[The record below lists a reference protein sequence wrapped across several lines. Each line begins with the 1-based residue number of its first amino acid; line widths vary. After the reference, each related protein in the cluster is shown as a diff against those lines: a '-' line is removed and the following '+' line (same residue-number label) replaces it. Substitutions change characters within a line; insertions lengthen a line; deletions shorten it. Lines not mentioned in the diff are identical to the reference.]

1 MSVPGTR
8 QSQPERLVI
17 ATRGSALALWQAE
30 HVKSR
35 LVAARPGLEVALLVV
50 TTTGDKILDRPLAE
64 VGGKGL
70 FVKEI
75 EQALIERAA
84 DLAVHSMKDVPA
96 ELAPGLTMA
105 AVSAREDPRDALV
118 SRGGQTLSGL
128 PHSAR
133 VGTSSLRRV
142 CQLRALRPDLALVP
156 LRGNVP
162 TRLAK
167 VERGDLDAAVLAAA
181 GLRRL
186 GHEGR
191 ISELLD
197 PSVCVPAGGQGAL
210 GIETRGDD
218 AAAAELARRA
228 MHSDADAACVA
239 AERGFT
245 GRLGGGCQTPLA
257 AHARQVGGG
266 ELHLVALIGR
276 PEGTEIIRGERRGPV
291 ARAAELGADLA
302 EELLARGGDRILRDL
317 GAIG

>member
-1 MSVPGTR
+1 MMEKRDKT
-8 QSQPERLVI
+8 ERRLTI

-30 HVKSR
+30 HVKAR
-35 LVAARPGLEVALLVV
+35 LLAVDPDLTVELLVIK
-50 TTTGDKILDRPLAE
+50 TTGDKILDRPLAE

-75 EQALIERAA
+75 EQALLDGEA

-96 ELAPGLTMA
+96 DLAAGLTMA
-105 AVSAREDPRDALV
+105 AISAREDPRDALV
-118 SRGGQTLSGL
+118 SRAGEMLVQL
-128 PHSAR
+128 PPGAR

-142 CQLRALRPDLALVP
+142 CQLRALRADLELVP

-162 TRLAK
+162 TRLGK
-167 VERGDLDAAVLAAA
+167 VESGDLEAAVLAAA

-186 GHEGR
+186 GHDGR

-210 GIETRGDD
+210 GVETRDGDESVR
-218 AAAAELARRA
+218 ELARRA
-228 MHSDADAACVA
+228 VHSDTDAACVA

-257 AHARQVGGG
+257 AHARASAG
-266 ELHLVALIGR
+266 EIHLVALIGR
-276 PEGTEIIRGERRGPV
+276 PDGTDIVRGERRG
-291 ARAAELGADLA
+291 ASERGAELGADLA
-302 EELLARGGDRILRDL
+302 EELLGRGGARILRDL
-317 GAIG
+317 GVAT

>member
-1 MSVPGTR
+1 MMDTPDTPG
-8 QSQPERLVI
+8 SRLTI

-30 HVKSR
+30 HVKAR
-35 LVAARPGLEVALLVV
+35 LMAAQPGLSIELLVIK
-50 TTTGDKILDRPLAE
+50 TTGDKILDGPLAE

-75 EQALIERAA
+75 EQALQAGAA

-105 AVSAREDPRDALV
+105 AISAREDPRDALV
-118 SRGGQTLSGL
+118 SRAGQGL
-128 PHSAR
+128 AALPPGAR
-133 VGTSSLRRV
+133 VGTSRLRRV
-142 CQLRALRPDLALVP
+142 CQLRALRADLQLVS

-167 VERGDLDAAVLAAA
+167 VEAGELDAAVLAAA

-186 GHEGR
+186 GHDDR

-210 GIETRGDD
+210 GIETREGDATV
-218 AAAAELARRA
+218 AALVRRA
-228 MHSDADAACVA
+228 VHSDADAACVA

-245 GRLGGGCQTPLA
+245 GRLGGGCQTPVA
-257 AHARQVGGG
+257 AHARSTDG

-276 PEGTEIIRGERRGPV
+276 PDGTDIVRGERRGAA
-291 ARAAELGADLA
+291 ARGAELGADLA
-302 EELLARGGDRILRDL
+302 EELLGRGGARILREL
-317 GAIG
+317 GVTT

>member
-1 MSVPGTR
+1 VTR
-8 QSQPERLVI
+8 AAPDRLVI

-30 HVKSR
+30 HVKAR
-35 LVAARPGLEVALLVV
+35 LTAERPGLEVELLVLK
-50 TTTGDKILDRPLAE
+50 TTGDKILDRPLAE

-75 EQALIERAA
+75 EQALLEGTAQV
-84 DLAVHSMKDVPA
+84 AVHSMKDVPA
-96 ELAPGLTMA
+96 ELAPGLRMA
-105 AVSAREDPRDALV
+105 AISAREDPRDALV
-118 SRGGQTLSGL
+118 SRGGGGL
-128 PHSAR
+128 AELAAGAR

-142 CQLRALRPDLALVP
+142 CQLRARRADLVLVP

-162 TRLAK
+162 TRLAA

-191 ISELLD
+191 IAELLD
-197 PSVCVPAGGQGAL
+197 PSVCVPAAGQGAL
-210 GIETRGDD
+210 GIETRADD
-218 AAAAELARRA
+218 AAAGELVRRA
-228 MHSDADAACVA
+228 VHSDDDAACVA

-257 AHARQVGGG
+257 AHAHLVGGG

-276 PEGTEIIRGERRGPV
+276 PDGSEIVRGERRGPA
-291 ARAAELGADLA
+291 ARGAELGGELA
-302 EELLARGGDRILRDL
+302 EELLGRGGARILRDL
-317 GAIG
+317 GVPA

>member
-1 MSVPGTR
+1 MTPVRSK
-8 QSQPERLVI
+8 QRLTI

-30 HVKSR
+30 HVKAR
-35 LVAARPGLEVALLVV
+35 LLAIEPELDISLLVLK
-50 TTTGDKILDRPLAE
+50 TTGDKILDRPLSE

-75 EQALIERAA
+75 EQALLDGAA

-96 ELAPGLTMA
+96 ELAPGLRMA
-105 AVSAREDPRDALV
+105 AISAREDPRDALV
-118 SRGGQTLSGL
+118 SRGGEGL
-128 PHSAR
+128 DRLAAGAR

-142 CQLRALRPDLALVP
+142 CQLRARRSDLVLVP

-162 TRLAK
+162 TRLAA
-167 VERGDLDAAVLAAA
+167 VERGALDAAVLAAA

-210 GIETRGDD
+210 GVETRADD
-218 AAAAELARRA
+218 ADAAERARRA
-228 MHSDADAACVA
+228 VHSDEDAACVA

-257 AHARQVGGG
+257 AHARPTGGG

-276 PEGTEIIRGERRGPV
+276 PDGTEIIRDERRGP
-291 ARAAELGADLA
+291 ASRATELGTDLA
-302 EELLARGGDRILRDL
+302 EELLARGGARILRDL
-317 GAIG
+317 GVAT

>member
-1 MSVPGTR
+1 MSAGRTR
-8 QSQPERLVI
+8 LTI

-30 HVKSR
+30 HVK
-35 LVAARPGLEVALLVV
+35 ARILAIEPGLEIELLIVK
-50 TTTGDKILDRPLAE
+50 TTGDKILDRPLAAI
-64 VGGKGL
+64 GGKGL

-75 EQALIERAA
+75 EQALLEGAA

-96 ELAPGLTMA
+96 DLAPGLRMA
-105 AVSAREDPRDALV
+105 AISAREDPRDALV
-118 SRGGQTLSGL
+118 SRTGVGLAGL
-128 PHSAR
+128 PAGAR

-142 CQLRALRPDLALVP
+142 CQLHAQRRGLELVP

-162 TRLAK
+162 TRLAR

-186 GHEGR
+186 GHEAR

-210 GIETRGDD
+210 GVETRADDD
-218 AAAAELARRA
+218 ATGDLARRA
-228 MHSDADAACVA
+228 VHSDEDAACVL

-257 AHARQVGGG
+257 AHARPAGDG
-266 ELHLVALIGR
+266 ELDLVALIGR
-276 PEGTEIIRGERRGPV
+276 PDGTEIIRGDRHGPA
-291 ARAAELGADLA
+291 ARAAELGAELA
-302 EELLARGGDRILRDL
+302 DELLSAGGARILRDL
-317 GAIG
+317 GVI

>member
-1 MSVPGTR
+1 MSEAGPRPRMT
-8 QSQPERLVI
+8 I

-30 HVKSR
+30 HVKAR
-35 LVAARPGLEVALLVV
+35 LVAAQPGLEVELLVLK
-50 TTTGDKILDRPLAE
+50 TTGDKIVDRPLSE

-75 EQALIERAA
+75 EQALIDLAA
-84 DLAVHSMKDVPA
+84 DVAVHSMKDVPA
-96 ELAPGLTMA
+96 ELAPGLIMA

-118 SRGGQTLSGL
+118 SRGGEALLSLAPG
-128 PHSAR
+128 AR

-142 CQLRALRPDLALVP
+142 CQLRAVRPDLDLVP

-162 TRLAK
+162 TRLRA
-167 VERGDLDAAVLAAA
+167 VERGDLAAAVLAAA

-210 GIETRGDD
+210 GIETRAGD
-218 AAAAELARRA
+218 AAALELCRRA
-228 MHSDADAACVA
+228 MHSDEDAAYVA

-257 AHARQVGGG
+257 AHARPSGASG

-276 PEGTEIIRGERRGPV
+276 PDGTEIIRGERRGPLGDA
-291 ARAAELGADLA
+291 ARLGADLA
-302 EELLARGGDRILRDL
+302 VELLGRGGARILREL
-317 GAIG
+317 GVET